1 MSALMP
7 VDFTKS
13 LGMSGL
19 STANP
24 VALLEATAPD
34 LGYDLV
40 TETNGKLWNSSL
52 SFFP

>member
-1 MSALMP
+1 MP

-13 LGMSGL
+13 TGLSGL

-24 VALLEATAPD
+24 VALLEAAAPD

-40 TETNGKLWNSSL
+40 TETNGKLYVPSPSIF
-52 SFFP
+52 S